1 MILYLVKH
9 PHDNET
15 ILIAGCELLVDL
27 IPSNNL
33 DLSTVAFQ
41 CLIHWQIRWGCQ
53 PFYLTISTCLQKRT

>member
-41 CLIHWQIRWGCQ
+41 CLIH
-53 PFYLTISTCLQKRT
+53 